1 MTPYTPFISTLTG
14 VRVPPSPAAQHLPSP
29 ARSHCRCVSARCSSV
44 RASCP
49 QRHVPPPYPPP
60 PPPLLQVREREM
72 LIGARILPPEFFAA
86 AKNPFV
92 IGLGARE

>member
-1 MTPYTPFISTLTG
+1 MKVHEISAPSFP
-14 VRVPPSPAAQHLPSP
+14 PPS
-29 ARSHCRCVSARCSSV
+29 
-44 RASCP
+44 
-49 QRHVPPPYPPP
+49 
-60 PPPLLQVREREM
+60 PLLQVREREM

>member
-1 MTPYTPFISTLTG
+1 MLVEATPCDTVHSFHLNTYRRACAPVSRRPAFALSRPF
-14 VRVPPSPAAQHLPSP
+14 P
-29 ARSHCRCVSARCSSV
+29 
-44 RASCP
+44 
-49 QRHVPPPYPPP
+49 
-60 PPPLLQVREREM
+60 LQVREREM